1 MSLPLATSL
10 ARRRSISRSAGLL
23 LALVLFAPALPAAA
37 QNSQSPVD
45 ITPTNSR
52 QAPLPPLNFTYGNDV
67 PLSVVNTGSP
77 GEEATIRADVQPGA
91 GVVVIDTTS
100 YDLLQFHFHSE
111 AEHEIEGARAAM
123 ELHLVHRS
131 NAGELAV
138 VGRLIEVGDENPLLD
153 VLFSQFPQMPGATV
167 AISSFNLAG
176 LLPSDLASF
185 RYSGSLTTPP
195 FSEPVR
201 WNVLA
206 SPLYA
211 SQAQIDRFRAL
222 FPDGN
227 SREVQPLN
235 GRIVLTDVA
244 GFAAVP
250 EPATWAM
257 LILGFGLIGSQ
268 LRRGHRCPVR
278 ALQPV

>member
-1 MSLPLATSL
+1 MTDPRNARRTGNAIWLRAALAAALVMATS
-10 ARRRSISRSAGLL
+10 
-23 LALVLFAPALPAAA
+23 PAVA

-45 ITPTNSR
+45 ITPGNTQ
-52 QAPLPPLNFTYGNDV
+52 QAPLPPLQFNYGSTV

-91 GVVVIDTTS
+91 GMVVIDTTS

-111 AEHEIEGARAAM
+111 AEHEINSVRAPM

-131 NAGELAV
+131 SVGELAV
-138 VGRLIEVGDENPLLD
+138 VGRLIEVGAANPLLD
-153 VLFSQFPQMPGATV
+153 TLFSQFPQTPGTAV
-167 AISSFNLAG
+167 VLNSFNLAG
-176 LLPSDLASF
+176 LLPDDLSSF

-206 SPLYA
+206 SPLFA
-211 SQAQIDRFRAL
+211 SEAQIDLFRTL

-235 GRIVLTDVA
+235 GRTILTDVP
-244 GFAAVP
+244 GFAAAVP
-250 EPATWAM
+250 EPASWAM
-257 LILGFGLIGSQ
+257 LILGFAMVGGV
-268 LRRGHRCPVR
+268 LRRRRPMVH
-278 ALQPV
+278 A